1 MSDEPVTVAT
11 YRFAPKAEMA
21 RVFLEQEGITAFVA
35 DAELVTTDWLLGGAV
50 GHVKLQVPASQ
61 AARANELVQQHPQ
74 VLDRGRRRG
83 NSWWYLLLIPFGLLF
98 QVFNLGRRESAS
110 AEDAVRCLSCGA
122 AMTDADEKCPACGWT
137 YASNE

>member
-21 RVFLEQEGITAFVA
+21 RVLLEQEGIAAFVA

-61 AARANELVQQHPQ
+61 VDAANALLERHRQA
-74 VLDRGRRRG
+74 LDEAQAT
-83 NSWWYLLLIPFGLLF
+83 S
-98 QVFNLGRRESAS
+98 EST
-110 AEDAVRCLSCGA
+110 EEAVRCLSCGA

-137 YASNE
+137 YASGE